1 MYISLLDWI
10 VIFGYLGILLILS
23 WHISRTQSNRLDYF
37 VAGRDEGPY
46 KIATSVVATQC
57 STNSILGAPA
67 FVAFAAG
74 GGLTWLQYELAV
86 PLAMLFI
93 MIFLYPIFYQL
104 KIISVYEYLERRF
117 DIKTRLLLSGLF
129 QLMRVFAT
137 AVTVY
142 SISLVVELITGLSFF
157 WSVLILGLVTIVYDV
172 LGGIKAT
179 IYSDVLQMTILI
191 TVLLMV
197 MFILIDN
204 FGDLSTLL
212 NNFSEDRKASLRFDN
227 HGFGDGEDFAFW
239 PMLIGGFF
247 LYVSYYGCDQ
257 SQVQRELC
265 ARSQNDGQK
274 ILFIN
279 GIVRFPIVLLYCMV
293 GVGIGAFASSN
304 PNFLENIP
312 TSNGIQNF
320 NLAVPIFLMRELPIG
335 LVGLSLVA
343 LFAAAMSSLDSVI
356 NSLSATTLEDFVRY
370 LKPYWVDTA
379 EKELL
384 VSRYLTM
391 LWGSMALALSFYVG
405 DIASTVIVAINKIG
419 SMMNGPVLGT
429 FLLGIFTKRANGQGA
444 CIGLISGILSNLY
457 FWVYMAGVSW
467 LWWNVIGMFSTL
479 IIGYLFSLSFPSK
492 KSKNEVVWSKHFFS
506 SLDLSTLTYLRYL
519 ALILWAFILFFFLL
533 YSF

>member
-1 MYISLLDWI
+1 MYISIFDWI

-23 WHISRTQSNRLDYF
+23 WHISRTQNNGLDYF
-37 VAGRDEGPY
+37 VAGRNEGPY

-117 DIKTRLLLSGLF
+117 DVKTRLLLSGLF

-157 WSVLILGLVTIVYDV
+157 WSVLILGSVTIIYDV

-197 MFILIDN
+197 MFILIDK
-204 FGDLSTLL
+204 FGDLPTLL
-212 NNFSEDRKASLRFDN
+212 SNFSEDRKVALHFDK
-227 HGFGDGEDFAFW
+227 HGLGDGHDFAFW

-265 ARSQNDGQK
+265 VRSQADGQK
-274 ILFIN
+274 VLFIN

-304 PNFLENIP
+304 PAFLTNIP
-312 TSNGIQNF
+312 ISNGIQNL
-320 NLAVPIFLMRELPIG
+320 NLAVPIFLMQELPIG
-335 LVGLSLVA
+335 LVGLSLIA

-370 LKPYWVDTA
+370 LKPSWVDTSK
-379 EKELL
+379 KELL

-391 LWGSMALALSFYVG
+391 LWGFIALALSFYVG

-419 SMMNGPVLGT
+419 SLMNGPVLGT
-429 FLLGIFTKRANGQGA
+429 FLLGIFTRKANGQGA
-444 CIGLISGILSNLY
+444 CVGLISGILSNLY
-457 FWVYMAGVSW
+457 FWTHMAGVSW
-467 LWWNVIGMFSTL
+467 LWWNVIGLFSTL
-479 IIGYLFSLSFPSK
+479 LIGYFFSLLFPSK
-492 KSKNEVVWSKHFFS
+492 TARSEVVWSRQFFS
-506 SLDLSTLTYLRYL
+506 NLHLPTLNYLRYV
-519 ALILWAFILFFFLL
+519 ILVVWTLILFFFLL
-533 YSF
+533 TNF